1 MISRV
6 KVNARLRIKRRTN
19 YIRPLTK
26 SDCLNL
32 VKKAFPQMKVRQRK
46 MKMLEALCN
55 RTFPPNLS
63 ELQYQS
69 QSKRPTMIVACLHL
83 LLALHLISQE
93 CKMSRLLM
101 RKVIERCTSI
111 KMPANQFWAQ
121 TSHCHDHAHLR
132 VQAPTLEGG
141 STTQAQVPSSVA
153 AFKWMAVKTALGR
166 RPLCG
171 RALTVCSSRRDART
185 PL

>member
-1 MISRV
+1 
-6 KVNARLRIKRRTN
+6 
-19 YIRPLTK
+19 
-26 SDCLNL
+26 
-32 VKKAFPQMKVRQRK
+32 MKVRERK

-55 RTFPPNLS
+55 RTFPQNLS

-69 QSKRPTMIVACLHL
+69 QSKRQTMIAACLHL
-83 LLALHLISQE
+83 LLVLLLISQE
-93 CKMSRLLM
+93 CKICRARM
-101 RKVIERCTSI
+101 RKLRIPVKTI
-111 KMPANQFWAQ
+111 KIPANQLWAQ

-132 VQAPTLEGG
+132 VQGPTLEGG

-153 AFKWMAVKTALGR
+153 AFKLMAVKTALGR

-171 RALTVCSSRRDART
+171 QALTVWSSRRDART